1 MIKIIREEE
10 KKINNLDEKL
20 IKVPSQLRSDVNSF
34 ITDVIGSS
42 FIKYFQ
48 QQKDSLDQTLENYQN
63 IFDIYNDRIN
73 QIKNKLDIKKD
84 YSSKLFPYFLE
95 NRSFRLSNYKFKY
108 GEVDDILKEIN
119 VILTIDD
126 NRQYN
131 GFYSSEYNDIVLTGN
146 FYIEFLNKYGFNG
159 THFLSRDF
167 ARDFDSVL
175 DSFISM
181 LDSYFNL
188 FEHEMIHAIQYEFF
202 GDYINLLP
210 VKDRMDMIQYTLS
223 DLEVNPLLISQYR
236 EYKKLFPTINRDT
249 FDAFIATNQYFSI
262 LRNNNFKLYKKMVN
276 SFLDI
281 IENREGIFL

>member
-1 MIKIIREEE
+1 MIKIIREE
-10 KKINNLDEKL
+10 KKTNILDEKL
-20 IKVPSQLRSDVNSF
+20 IKVPSQLRTDINSF

-42 FIKYFQ
+42 FISYFQ
-48 QQKDSLDQTLENYQN
+48 KQKDSLDQTLENYQS
-63 IFDIYNDRIN
+63 IFDTYNERIN
-73 QIKNKLDIKKD
+73 QIKNKLDIKKE
-84 YSSKLFPYFLE
+84 YSSKIFPYFLE
-95 NRSFRLSNYKFKY
+95 NRRFRLSNYKFKY
-108 GEVDDILKEIN
+108 GEVNDILKEIN

-159 THFLSRDF
+159 THFLSREF
-167 ARDFDSVL
+167 ARNFDSVL
-175 DSFISM
+175 DSFTSM

-210 VKDRMDMIQYTLS
+210 VKNRMDMIQYTLS

-236 EYKKLFPTINRDT
+236 EYKKLFSITNRDT

-281 IENREGIFL
+281 IEKREGIVL